1 MPSLLCTER
10 DVLDL
15 IPQLYDEST
24 DTWSVY
30 SARRLRGFILRSDG
44 IIRTALRATYG
55 ADLTSGITPW
65 ASIPETDEDN
75 DAGSGELLP
84 DITVDADAITEVW
97 TLTFTSTTEYNIVG
111 SLSGSQGTGAT
122 GSDSASTNG
131 YITVPTAN
139 WSGTFAIGDVF
150 YVRTYDIEA
159 AVVEMSALMASGVV
173 LQSRYTEFVPN
184 RSEISREYMEEARK
198 RVDQV
203 TDGDSPYALEVGRSA
218 RDIDPIQVDWE
229 IDAYGN
235 NITDYAETEWDPS

>member
-30 SARRLRGFILRSDG
+30 STRRLRGFILRSDG

-65 ASIPETDEDN
+65 ASIPEADEDN
-75 DAGSGELLP
+75 DDDSGELLP
-84 DITVDADAITEVW
+84 DITVDGDAITEVW
-97 TLTFTSTTEYNIVG
+97 TLTFTSTTAYSIAG

-131 YITVPTAN
+131 YITIPSAN
-139 WSGTFAIGDVF
+139 WSGTFAIGDIF
-150 YVRTYDIEA
+150 FIRTYNVEA

-184 RSEISREYMEEARK
+184 RSEMAQGYMETAKE
-198 RVDQV
+198 RVTQV
-203 TDGDSPYALEVGRSA
+203 TDEDSPYALEVGRAA
-218 RDIDPIQVDWE
+218 RDISPIQVDYV
-229 IDAYGN
+229 IDKYGSD
-235 NITDYAETEWDPS
+235 ITSYEETEWDPS

>member
-30 SARRLRGFILRSDG
+30 STRRLRGFILRSDG

-65 ASIPETDEDN
+65 ASIPESDEDN
-75 DAGSGELLP
+75 DSGSGVLVP
-84 DITVDADAITEVW
+84 TITISSDAVTEVW
-97 TLTFTSTTEYNIVG
+97 TLTFTSTTEFGFVG
-111 SLSGSQGTGAT
+111 SMSGSQGTGVT
-122 GSDSASTNG
+122 GSSSASTNK
-131 YITVPTAN
+131 YITIPSTSWN
-139 WSGTFAIGDVF
+139 GTFANEDVF
-150 YVRTYDIEA
+150 YVRVYDVEA

-184 RSEISREYMEEARK
+184 RSEMAAGYMETAKE
-198 RVDQV
+198 RVTQV
-203 TDGDSPYALEVGRSA
+203 TDEDSPYALEVGRA
-218 RDIDPIQVDWE
+218 TRDIDPIQTDYV
-229 IDAYGN
+229 IDKYGSD
-235 NITDYAETEWDPS
+235 ITDYKETEWDPR